1 VGVPVYSEGTEAK
14 PTQITKNA
22 MEEAKSK
29 NIDAIVVDTAGRLQV
44 NLHCTLISVT
54 SANLWNSTLN
64 LIYPYLYT
72 KLIIHMSY
80 ELASLTPDDD
90 LSAIQIDKSMMD
102 ELKEVKKAV
111 NPTEVLLVV
120 DAMTG
125 QEAAGIHL
133 FLLAIVAAWVL
144 PRAKI

>member
-1 VGVPVYSEGTEAK
+1 MLWKRPKAK
-14 PTQITKNA
+14 IL
-22 MEEAKSK
+22 MLLWWILLE
-29 NIDAIVVDTAGRLQV
+29 DCRLIFM
-44 NLHCTLISVT
+44 TLISVT

-72 KLIIHMSY
+72 KLIIHVPY
-80 ELASLTPDDD
+80 KLASLTPADD
-90 LSAIQIDKSMMD
+90 LSAIQIDKSMME

-125 QEAAGIHL
+125 QEAAGIPL
-133 FLLAIVAAWVL
+133 FLHAIVAAWVL
-144 PRAKI
+144 QRATI

>member
-1 VGVPVYSEGTEAK
+1 MLWKRPKAK
-14 PTQITKNA
+14 IL
-22 MEEAKSK
+22 MLLWWILLE
-29 NIDAIVVDTAGRLQV
+29 DCRLMFM
-44 NLHCTLISVT
+44 TLISVT

-80 ELASLTPDDD
+80 RLASLTPADD
-90 LSAIQIDKSMMD
+90 LSAIQIDKSMME

-125 QEAAGIHL
+125 QEAAGIPL
-133 FLLAIVAAWVL
+133 FLHAIVAAWVL
-144 PRAKI
+144 QRATI

>member
-1 VGVPVYSEGTEAK
+1 MSYKIIS
-14 PTQITKNA
+14 
-22 MEEAKSK
+22 
-29 NIDAIVVDTAGRLQV
+29 
-44 NLHCTLISVT
+44 LIPADDH
-54 SANLWNSTLN
+54 SAN
-64 LIYPYLYT
+64 
-72 KLIIHMSY
+72 
-80 ELASLTPDDD
+80 
-90 LSAIQIDKSMMD
+90 QIDKSMMD

-133 FLLAIVAAWVL
+133 FLHAIVAAWVL